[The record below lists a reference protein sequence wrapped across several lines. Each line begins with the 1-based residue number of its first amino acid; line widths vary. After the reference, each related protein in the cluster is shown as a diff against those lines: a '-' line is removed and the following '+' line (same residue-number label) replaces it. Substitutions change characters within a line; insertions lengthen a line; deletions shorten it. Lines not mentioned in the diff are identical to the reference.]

1 MKDNI
6 TTIEWF
12 QVADALPCP
21 GKPVLVSNGGVASI
35 SHVESISVHPD
46 GKGWDVTWKDR
57 LAVIK
62 WCFLPE
68 TPDAEVQA
76 PLPAQNGPSVW

>member
-12 QVADALPCP
+12 QVAVALPCP

-35 SHVESISVHPD
+35 SQVEYISVHPD
-46 GKGWDVTWKDR
+46 GKGWDVTWKDG
-57 LAVIK
+57 LTVIK
-62 WCFLPE
+62 WSFLQSAGSITSPKRAICLV
-68 TPDAEVQA
+68 T
-76 PLPAQNGPSVW
+76 S